1 MTTLLDDDPRTVASA
16 AERLRT
22 TMAAVR
28 VSLSWLG
35 IRKSLT
41 NDQKTLAA
49 DAFGAEGEFL
59 SAGKK
64 LLDNR
69 HPAFR
74 AVTAVRNRLLSY
86 AKGVSLPYPEPGLR
100 LIRQDRI
107 EEFDVRMREF
117 REELNEAVRK
127 LDEHYAEMRR
137 TAQQRLGT
145 LYNRADYPDSLS
157 GMFDVA
163 WEFPAVEPPDYLRQ
177 LNPALYEEECRRV
190 QERFDEAVQMAE
202 EAFTSESLGSE
213 LE

>member
-1 MTTLLDDDPRTVASA
+1 MSTLLDDDPRTVASA
-16 AERLRT
+16 AQRLRT

-86 AKGVSLPYPEPGLR
+86 AKGLTLPYPEPGLR

-117 REELNEAVRK
+117 REELNEAVQK

-145 LYNRADYPDSLS
+145 LYNRAD
-157 GMFDVA
+157 
-163 WEFPAVEPPDYLRQ
+163 
-177 LNPALYEEECRRV
+177 
-190 QERFDEAVQMAE
+190 
-202 EAFTSESLGSE
+202 
-213 LE
+213 